1 MGDGAPTLTS
11 TTDRR
16 YTPPAPSDTRFSVRG
31 LPRSM
36 TTTSAAPANA
46 SAPWFRSAT
55 TQQRRA
61 LIAASLGWM
70 LDSMDFMIY
79 SMVLAYLMKDLSMS
93 KGTAGLLSSFG
104 QVTGAM
110 GGLAFGLIA
119 DRYGRT
125 RAMMGS
131 IAIYSVFTALCGFS
145 ETITQLAVFR
155 ILVGFGLGGEFSS
168 GAALVTETWPARHRG
183 KALGVVHSS
192 WAIGYAMA
200 AGVTALVLPQWGWRA
215 VFFVG
220 ALPALLTLWIRRSVE
235 EPAIWREQ
243 RHEKRPGLASIGQ
256 LFAKPFRR
264 YTIAMTLL
272 NAGSLFA
279 YWGFNSWN
287 PAYLSLAPADGGVG
301 LSAVTMSSFVIV
313 MQAGTWLGYM
323 TFGYCGDRFGRKKTY
338 IVYLVAAAAL
348 LMLYPRVH
356 SPSALLALGSG
367 VGFFGTGFFAGF
379 GAVVSELFPT
389 QIRGIALGFTYNVG
403 RLVSAIAP
411 FTVGSLAETRGFGF
425 GFSLLSGALLLST
438 LTWFWVPETRGRE
451 LT

>member
-1 MGDGAPTLTS
+1 MSTTSVAPTTG
-11 TTDRR
+11 TT
-16 YTPPAPSDTRFSVRG
+16 
-31 LPRSM
+31 
-36 TTTSAAPANA
+36 
-46 SAPWFRSAT
+46 PWYRSASV
-55 TQQRRA
+55 QQRRA
-61 LIAASLGWM
+61 MIAAALGWM

-93 KGTAGLLSSFG
+93 KGVAGLLSSFG
-104 QVTGAM
+104 QVTGAI

-145 ETITQLAVFR
+145 QTIAQLAAFR

-168 GAALVTETWPARHRG
+168 GAALVTETWSAQHRG
-183 KALGVVHSS
+183 KALGVVHST

-200 AGVTALVLPQWGWRA
+200 AGVTALVLPRWGWRA

-220 ALPALLTLWIRRSVE
+220 AVPALLTLWIRRSVE
-235 EPAIWREQ
+235 EPAIWLARRQ
-243 RHEKRPGLASIGQ
+243 EKRPEGIGIGA
-256 LFAKPFRR
+256 LFAKPLRR

-287 PAYLSLAPADGGVG
+287 PAYLSLSPSEGGVG
-301 LSAVTMSSFVIV
+301 LSAVTMSTFVIV

-323 TFGYCGDRFGRKKTY
+323 TFGFCGDKFGRKRTY
-338 IVYLVAAAAL
+338 IVYLIAASAL
-348 LMLYPRVH
+348 LLLYPRVH
-356 SPSALLALGSG
+356 SASALLVLGSG

-389 QIRGIALGFTYNVG
+389 QIRALALGFTYNVG
-403 RLVSAIAP
+403 RLVSAVAP
-411 FTVGSLAETRGFGF
+411 FTVGSLAETRGFGI

-438 LTWFWVPETRGRE
+438 LTWLFVPETRGRE
-451 LT
+451 LA